1 MQGGKGGGFGSGGWG
16 GSWMREASI
25 DQGDWCVE
33 GEIYPLH
40 SGWPE
45 CQGHTT
51 LLLVVFTWSLFS
63 YGFLELAWFGG

>member
-1 MQGGKGGGFGSGGWG
+1 
-16 GSWMREASI
+16 MREASI